1 MAYLV
6 ISYPELDNSDYK
18 WIQEYRKKYDSRYF
32 ALVEPHITLVFP
44 ADNIE
49 KNLFIAETRRQIEG
63 IQPFGFIIRVAT
75 INFDSFGNFYHE
87 FLVPDEG
94 YSSVVKLHDAL
105 YSDAFKQNLSYD
117 IDFIPHIGIGNSDD
131 AEVSKARVD
140 QLNAKGLNIQGRV
153 SSVDIVEYQDDTI
166 TTIEN
171 IKF

>member
-6 ISYPELDNSDYK
+6 ISYPELDSSVYQ
-18 WIQEYRKKYDSRYF
+18 WIQKYREKHDPKYFSV
-32 ALVEPHITLVFP
+32 VEPHITLVFP
-44 ADNIE
+44 TDNIE
-49 KNLFIAETRRQIEG
+49 KDLFIAETRRQIEG
-63 IQPFGFIIRVAT
+63 VKPFDFIIRVAT

-105 YSDAFKQNLSYD
+105 YSDAFRQNLRYD

-140 QLNAKGLNIQGRV
+140 QLNEKGLDIKGSV